1 MYVSQDLMWRKILKK
16 NFVSRRTT
24 RPQWSST
31 SPTNNQ
37 IPQKEIYHKARYRP
51 SDPARPA
58 GRLWVVAEAHGGG
71 DAGRQKKAM
80 SGVSTNSLLLG
91 VAIRRF
97 QGGASFCRV
106 RFTACLVCA
115 CAGPSMPYVHAWTA
129 MECRPRGA
137 LVRYRGWLAT
147 WQYSFGLVSPSV
159 TSGRLIMFL
168 RLVYWCA
175 RVPYIPVHD
184 NANSNGVDRRNGR
197 VQRTKARH
205 RHFTV
210 VS

>member
-16 NFVSRRTT
+16 KFVSRRTT

-97 QGGASFCRV
+97 QGRGEFLPRAFYCVFGVCVCRAIHALCACMNRDGVSSARRTSAVQGVTGDVTIFFWSGLSFCHFRSTNNV
-106 RFTACLVCA
+106 FAFGL
-115 CAGPSMPYVHAWTA
+115 
-129 MECRPRGA
+129 
-137 LVRYRGWLAT
+137 LVRARALY
-147 WQYSFGLVSPSV
+147 
-159 TSGRLIMFL
+159 TSTR
-168 RLVYWCA
+168 
-175 RVPYIPVHD
+175 
-184 NANSNGVDRRNGR
+184 
-197 VQRTKARH
+197 
-205 RHFTV
+205 
-210 VS
+210 